1 MREAGGGRR
10 EAGGGRREAGGANV
24 GKFLARASLR
34 TFLLSL
40 SPPPRIPHPA
50 SRIHMPQFSY
60 RRARSGSL
68 LIGIC
73 IAILVETAAL
83 HLFLYSRSRIAA
95 WVFTSLSVWAI
106 LWLVRSYQALGTG
119 VISVDDEKV
128 DLTIGRRYSMRVP
141 RAIIADVSQPSFRDL
156 PTPGTNEGRDFLNLL
171 KPATPNVLIRLREPL
186 RVRLAGG
193 LHRTVIRLGLHLDNP
208 SAFIDALQPIDHR

>member
-1 MREAGGGRR
+1 
-10 EAGGGRREAGGANV
+10 
-24 GKFLARASLR
+24 
-34 TFLLSL
+34 
-40 SPPPRIPHPA
+40 
-50 SRIHMPQFSY
+50 MPQFSY

-68 LIGIC
+68 LVGIC

-186 RVRLAGG
+186 RVRLPGG
-193 LHRTVIRLGLHLDNP
+193 FHRTVIRLGLHLDNP

>member
-1 MREAGGGRR
+1 MTAVGGSKRR
-10 EAGGGRREAGGANV
+10 NRSIFAFAPTESPA
-24 GKFLARASLR
+24 ASFSFACSNNRCPR
-34 TFLLSL
+34 T
-40 SPPPRIPHPA
+40 
-50 SRIHMPQFSY
+50 
-60 RRARSGSL
+60 
-68 LIGIC
+68 
-73 IAILVETAAL
+73 
-83 HLFLYSRSRIAA
+83 
-95 WVFTSLSVWAI
+95 
-106 LWLVRSYQALGTG
+106 

-186 RVRLAGG
+186 RVRLPGG
-193 LHRTVIRLGLHLDNP
+193 FHRTVTRLGLHLDNP